1 MKKESNLIIYDLILY
16 LVFPLVLYKFL
27 KPYIGDYWAMIVPT
41 IPGILYTLFRFWY
54 TKQFN
59 VTGIF
64 IISTMTVSTAVD
76 LLALGSAKNL
86 ILYNV
91 YYHFALVGVFLLLLA
106 MKRPLP
112 YYFMIDIAAIQG
124 QDREESKKLYKLPSL
139 FKLFQYLFIAWILKD
154 ILFAAAQWWMVDT
167 YGTKAYYSR
176 TIIFTVGGYIFGII
190 MAIGYAMVTMRAQ
203 KLKDDDDKEQS
214 SDEVIV

>member
-16 LVFPLVLYKFL
+16 LVFPLVLYKLL

-59 VTGIF
+59 ITGIF
-64 IISTMTVSTAVD
+64 IISTMSVSTAVD
-76 LLALGSAKNL
+76 LIAGSPENL

-106 MKRPLP
+106 LKKPLP

-124 QDREESKKLYKLPSL
+124 QEREESKKLYKHSTI
-139 FKLFQYLFIAWILKD
+139 FSLFQYLFIAWIVKD
-154 ILFAAAQWWMVDT
+154 IIFAAAQWWMFET
-167 YGTKAYYSR
+167 YGAKAYYSR

-190 MAIGYAMVTMRAQ
+190 MAIGYAMITMRAQ
-203 KLKDDDDKEQS
+203 KIKENDQDQPT
-214 SDEVIV
+214 DEIII

>member
-16 LVFPLVLYKFL
+16 LVLPLVGYKLL

-64 IISTMTVSTAVD
+64 IITTMSVSTALD
-76 LLALGSAKNL
+76 LLAGTKENL
-86 ILYNV
+86 LLYNV
-91 YYHFALVGVFLLLLA
+91 YYHIGLIGVFFILLA
-106 MKRPLP
+106 IKKPLP

-124 QDREESKKLYKLPSL
+124 QEREESKKLYKHPSL
-139 FKLFQYLFIAWILKD
+139 FKLFQYLFIAWIVKD
-154 ILFAAAQWWMVDT
+154 IIFTGAQWWMLEA
-167 YGTKAYYSR
+167 YGVKAYYSR

-190 MAIGYAMVTMRAQ
+190 MAIGYAMITMRAQ
-203 KLKDDDDKEQS
+203 KIKENDQHPKDE
-214 SDEVIV
+214 INI

>member
-16 LVFPLVLYKFL
+16 LVFPLVLYKVLQHYFS
-27 KPYIGDYWAMIVPT
+27 DYWAMLLPT
-41 IPGILYTLFRFWY
+41 VPGILYTLFRFWY

-64 IISTMTVSTAVD
+64 IISTLTVSTAVD
-76 LLALGSAKNL
+76 LMALGSAKNL

-91 YYHFALVGVFLLLLA
+91 YYHFGVVAVFLVLLA
-106 MKRPLP
+106 LKKPLP

-124 QDREESKKLYKLPSL
+124 QDREESKKLYKHPSL
-139 FKLFQYLFIAWILKD
+139 FKVFQYLFVAWIIKD
-154 ILFAAAQWWMVDT
+154 IVFAVAQWWMVDT
-167 YGTKAYYSR
+167 YGLKAYYSR
-176 TIIFTVGGYIFGII
+176 TIIFTVGGYVFGII

-203 KLKDDDDKEQS
+203 KLKGDDSEQP
-214 SDEVIV
+214 SDEIII